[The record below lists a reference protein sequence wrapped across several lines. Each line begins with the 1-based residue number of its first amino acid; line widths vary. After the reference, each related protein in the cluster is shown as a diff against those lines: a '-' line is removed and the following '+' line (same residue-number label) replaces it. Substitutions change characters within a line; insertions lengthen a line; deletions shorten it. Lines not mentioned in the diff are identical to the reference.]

1 MNSLTWTASS
11 TNCSGA
17 PSQHAAPGQTAR
29 ACWPGR
35 RPGGRRHERNGHGDR
50 SAPAEVS
57 GGMVS
62 DMTLDESVTNPGET
76 GRGNPAQSVV
86 DAAAECLSL
95 ASTWLAWDGRPLA
108 RFDEGLPNV
117 WTPHKALRRVTDH
130 LIDHLHEVE
139 ALLAGAEPVPD
150 EWHGRV
156 VTLDAD
162 WSRFTELDLDEARSR
177 VSRLARSYLLRYE
190 VAGPQAWDEPRS
202 PAWTLREIAEHVA
215 GVRYYA
221 EQVGRLA

>member
-1 MNSLTWTASS
+1 MT
-11 TNCSGA
+11 
-17 PSQHAAPGQTAR
+17 
-29 ACWPGR
+29 
-35 RPGGRRHERNGHGDR
+35 
-50 SAPAEVS
+50 VS
-57 GGMVS
+57 G
-62 DMTLDESVTNPGET
+62 SVTKIDET
-76 GRGNPAQSVV
+76 GSGNPAQRVV
-86 DAAAECLSL
+86 DSVSECLSI
-95 ASTWLAWDGRPLA
+95 APTWLAWDGRPLA
-108 RFDEGLPNV
+108 RFDEMPNV
-117 WTPHKALRRVTDH
+117 WTPHKALRRITDH

-156 VTLDAD
+156 VTLDGD

-177 VSRLARSYLLRYE
+177 LNRLARCYLLRYE
-190 VAGPQAWDEPRS
+190 VAGPRAWDEPRS